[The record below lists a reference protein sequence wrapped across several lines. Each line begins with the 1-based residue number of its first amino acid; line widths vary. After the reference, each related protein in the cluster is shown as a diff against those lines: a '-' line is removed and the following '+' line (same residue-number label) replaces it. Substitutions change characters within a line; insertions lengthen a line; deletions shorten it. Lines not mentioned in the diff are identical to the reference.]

1 MKASKICLL
10 LCAAA
15 CPGQAPTAMAC
26 VSAAESHLLYFERM
40 LLMHGPEGIGPM
52 DFSIGREEPRFEKVR
67 GQRNAELVGYEVSV
81 RFLPAKKLDKKSRK
95 TVGTRS
101 RHKAVLLWD
110 RDMLAALVHGVEA
123 TPGSAWRLT
132 GLSTQSRGPDP
143 GWLINELQFT
153 RFDAGAPIRAE
164 GALAHEA
171 LAIVNAKFDAATSM
185 GIDCRVT
192 GIMLT
197 PAEAR
202 GPRGERWQ
210 GRVLSI
216 DFEVRGLRFRSG
228 QARIAKSFRGVCLD
242 PDGPFEHVWARR
254 SEILLSDAETAGA
267 TYQLCLDLRDPRLDP
282 VGKR

>member
-10 LCAAA
+10 LYAAA
-15 CPGQAPTAMAC
+15 CPGQDPTAMPC
-26 VSAAESHLLYFERM
+26 VLAAESHLLYFERM

-52 DFSIGREEPRFEKVR
+52 DFSIGREDPHFEKVR
-67 GQRNAELVGYEVSV
+67 GQKNAELVGYEVSV
-81 RFLPAKKLDKKSRK
+81 WFLPAKKPPKQVRK
-95 TVGTRS
+95 TVGTLS

-110 RDMLAALVHGVEA
+110 RNMLAALVHGVEA

-132 GLSTQSRGPDP
+132 ELVTQSRGPED
-143 GWLINELQFT
+143 GWLIQELQFT

-192 GIMLT
+192 SVMLMPVGT
-197 PAEAR
+197 
-202 GPRGERWQ
+202 RGERQ
-210 GRVLSI
+210 QVLSI
-216 DFEVRGLRFRSG
+216 DFEVCGLRFRSG

-242 PDGPFEHVWARR
+242 PDSPFERVWGGR
-254 SEILLSDAETAGA
+254 SEVLLSDPETAGA
-267 TYQLCLDLRDPRLDP
+267 AYQLCLGLRDPRLDP